1 MDENARKAA
10 RRACET
16 ILKPCFGSTS
26 AASKKLELLP
36 SVSDIR
42 DVLKRCKSRYHALRE
57 PELLRLISSEP
68 LIVIGG
74 HVIGFHRVMN
84 INNATSKEETRTKRA
99 IVRELML
106 STSGNIKKDSVLKAC
121 EKIINVDAAK
131 VLQEMCTSSGGVWS
145 IDLTK

>member
-1 MDENARKAA
+1 
-10 RRACET
+10 
-16 ILKPCFGSTS
+16 
-26 AASKKLELLP
+26 
-36 SVSDIR
+36 
-42 DVLKRCKSRYHALRE
+42 
-57 PELLRLISSEP
+57 

-131 VLQEMCTSSGGVWS
+131 VLQEMCTSGGGVWS